1 MEIEKK
7 NEKKIFNKMKAV
19 ILLMLV
25 FTALFVII
33 YRYGEMINLN
43 YDITSMNNEL
53 REKTALNSSLYA
65 ELDRACNINDIRI
78 TAETKLDMNK
88 PRTDQHV
95 YIDLNLNDEYA
106 SQEKEDFY
114 SKIQVLFDK
123 VKYTVENVID
133 IFMGS
138 KKD

>member
-88 PRTDQHV
+88 PRLINM
-95 YIDLNLNDEYA
+95 YI
-106 SQEKEDFY
+106 
-114 SKIQVLFDK
+114 
-123 VKYTVENVID
+123 
-133 IFMGS
+133 
-138 KKD
+138 